1 MNTTG
6 PNLSGEKK
14 IEEILKQ
21 NNIKFDRKKKLILSK
36 DSKNYRMPDF
46 YLEKYQM
53 AIEYFGSW
61 HNKESKKIE
70 QKERARFM
78 EKVGAYEESGI
89 DCLYLY
95 PQDLIDAE
103 KKILEK
109 ISKIELRT
117 KAKEVAKLIP
127 AKKQDTHIRP
137 TKTTSTK
144 EIIKTET
151 TTYHTHLEPNTLA
164 ETFDTQTLKKI
175 ILGIASISLLLFL
188 FQAIIGT
195 ILFTQ
200 GNPLTS
206 DLSGPN
212 DLFYLI
218 FVVLIPVGI
227 ILSGVY
233 AYKKNLSKGFLYV
246 SIIMFIFYIIT
257 LLLFG
262 DPLNRAIVLL
272 VSVLAIIPIEHYM
285 LTSNN

>member
-36 DSKNYRMPDF
+36 DSKKYRMPDF

-61 HNKESKKIE
+61 HHEESKKIE

-95 PQDLIDAE
+95 PEDLINAE
-103 KKILEK
+103 EK
-109 ISKIELRT
+109 IIEKINKIELRT
-117 KAKEVAKLIP
+117 KASEIAKLVP
-127 AKKQDTHIRP
+127 LKKMDNHIRP
-137 TKTTSTK
+137 TKTTIT
-144 EIIKTET
+144 TET
-151 TTYHTHLEPNTLA
+151 IQTETSTYHTHLEPNPLA
-164 ETFDTQTLKKI
+164 ETFDTTTLKKI
-175 ILGIASISLLLFL
+175 ILGIASISLVLFL
-188 FQAIIGT
+188 FQVIIGVV
-195 ILFTQ
+195 LFTQ
-200 GNPLTS
+200 GNPLAS
-206 DLSGPN
+206 ELFGPN

-218 FVVLIPVGI
+218 FIILIPVSI
-227 ILSGVY
+227 ILSGIY
-233 AYKKNLSKGFLYV
+233 AYKKNLSKGFIYV
-246 SIIMFIFYIIT
+246 SVIMLVFYILT
-257 LLLFG
+257 LMFFG
-262 DPLNRAIVLL
+262 NPLDRAIVLL
-272 VSVLAIIPIEHYM
+272 VSVIAIIPIEHYM